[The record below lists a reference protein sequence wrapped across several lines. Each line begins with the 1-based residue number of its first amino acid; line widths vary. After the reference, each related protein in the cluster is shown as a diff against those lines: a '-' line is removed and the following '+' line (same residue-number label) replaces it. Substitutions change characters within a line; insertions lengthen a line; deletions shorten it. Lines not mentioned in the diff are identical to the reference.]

1 MKHTDAINVASW
13 QNATGMT
20 TVYSNSA
27 YLPTAG
33 DWDMLTLSTPFSWN
47 GEDNLV
53 VDTAFGLISS
63 SSDAGTVQYTNS
75 SNGYRCARASSWG
88 FLATDQTNV
97 FSGGDISSYK
107 PNLRLTIP
115 YVTVSAPEITVYPEI
130 LDFGEVELGTNSV
143 LQFNIENTGYDTLI
157 GNIQAPAGFKVAYF
171 QDNNYSNALD
181 FTVEPDYSQYFNLRF
196 EPSEIG
202 SYDSNL
208 IITSN
213 DTGNPEITIALFAAG
228 IIYELQIPQI
238 YVEKTAAGVIITW
251 EAVENATLYKI
262 YRALEPYAEYEF
274 LGSTSSVYFEDPQTL
289 DKAFYR
295 VKAVRELPATK

>member
-1 MKHTDAINVASW
+1 
-13 QNATGMT
+13 
-20 TVYSNSA
+20 
-27 YLPTAG
+27 
-33 DWDMLTLSTPFSWN
+33 
-47 GEDNLV
+47 
-53 VDTAFGLISS
+53 
-63 SSDAGTVQYTNS
+63 
-75 SNGYRCARASSWG
+75 
-88 FLATDQTNV
+88 
-97 FSGGDISSYK
+97 
-107 PNLRLTIP
+107 
-115 YVTVSAPEITVYPEI
+115 
-130 LDFGEVELGTNSV
+130 V

-171 QDNNYSNALD
+171 QDNNYGNALD

-213 DTGNPEITIALFAAG
+213 DTGNPELIIALFAAG

-274 LGSTSSVYFEDPQTL
+274 WGSTSSVYFEDPQTL